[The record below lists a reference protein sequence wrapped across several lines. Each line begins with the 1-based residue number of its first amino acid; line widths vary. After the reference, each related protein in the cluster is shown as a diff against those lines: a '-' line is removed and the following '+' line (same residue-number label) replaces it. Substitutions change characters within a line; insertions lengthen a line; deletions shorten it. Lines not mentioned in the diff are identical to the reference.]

1 MISVPVEADSMDH
14 AEVDM
19 HPLRFCR
26 SLVMAAVLLAALGCP
41 ATLSAE
47 ATSQQGIEPAPV
59 ILSSEHLA
67 AVNRPRR
74 IVSNNDIGSPQH
86 FGMDIKSWVEINF
99 SLYDE
104 PGSQVDSV
112 VWCLDEGNIA
122 AYPSKVIPMV
132 DYPGLKTWLDARID
146 PVTVLVDE
154 THRRKLEVFWAYR
167 LNGRDVNAKR
177 KSVFPPFK
185 AKHPEWMLDKY
196 HLNLAIPEVRKH
208 KLKILREL
216 AENYDFDG
224 IDIDFSRTP
233 PSLPVGRQWL
243 HRDCMTDFMRRLRA
257 VFQEVAHR
265 RGRPLLLSA
274 RLPGSIAGCH
284 YDGLNIETW
293 AKESLLDIIFVG
305 SRSIEL
311 DLEGYRRVAKGRNIK
326 LVPSLDEYHT
336 TDGYRHPP
344 IAYLRGFYANW
355 WHQGAD
361 AAGTF
366 NWHNVTPAVAKK
378 YGLTHPAPPCQV
390 LGNREIGSPKTLL
403 FKDKVFVVQRRYG
416 ELGKTWNIYQNINAV
431 APLPVVLPSDGTPA
445 ILSLYV
451 GDDVARHH
459 ERVARVELRVLL
471 AAAAQAKAIQIKL
484 NGVLLAASPAK
495 GDHWRAFQLTPHHVA
510 LGTNLVSLRPDTK
523 GPKVQAHVTVEKV
536 EVHVDYKD

>member
-1 MISVPVEADSMDH
+1 MKSELRRTNRSCLLIVIPVA
-14 AEVDM
+14 
-19 HPLRFCR
+19 
-26 SLVMAAVLLAALGCP
+26 LLAGLCCP
-41 ATLSAE
+41 TTLSAE
-47 ATSQQGIEPAPV
+47 ATTRQGIETAPV
-59 ILSSEHLA
+59 ILSSKHLA

-104 PGSQVDSV
+104 PGSQADTVL
-112 VWCLDEGNIA
+112 WCLDEGNIA
-122 AYPSKVIPMV
+122 VYPSEVIPIV
-132 DYPGLKTWLDARID
+132 DYPGLKKWLDAGID
-146 PVTVLVDE
+146 PVKVLVDE
-154 THRRKLEVFWAYR
+154 THGRKLEVFWAYR

-177 KSVFPPFK
+177 KTTLPPLK
-185 AKHPEWMLDKY
+185 VAHPEWLLDAY
-196 HLNLAIPEVRKH
+196 HWNFAVPEVREH
-208 KLKILREL
+208 KLEILREL
-216 AENYDFDG
+216 AENYDLDG

-243 HRDCMTDFMRRLRA
+243 HRDRMTDFMRRLRA
-257 VFQEVAHR
+257 IFQEVAGR

-274 RLPGSIAGCH
+274 RLPGTIAGCH
-284 YDGLNIETW
+284 YDGLDVETW
-293 AKESLLDIIFVG
+293 AKESLLDIIFIG
-305 SRSIEL
+305 SRSIDL
-311 DLEGYRRVAKGRNIK
+311 DLAGYRRVVQGRNIK

-336 TDGYRHPP
+336 TDGYKHPP
-344 IAYLRGFYANW
+344 IEYLRGIYANW

-366 NWHNVTPAVAKK
+366 NWHNVTPAVARK
-378 YGLTHPAPPCQV
+378 YALTHPAPPCQV

-403 FKDKVFVVQRRYG
+403 FKDKGFVVQRRYG

-451 GDDVARHH
+451 GDDVATHH

-471 AAAAQAKAIQIKL
+471 AGAAREKAIQAKL
-484 NGVLLAASPAK
+484 NGVLLVASPAK
-495 GDHWRAFQLTPHHVA
+495 RDSWRAFQLTPDHLA
-510 LGTNLVSLRPDTK
+510 LGTNLVSLRHDTK
-523 GPKVQAHVTVEKV
+523 GPRAQAHVTVEKV